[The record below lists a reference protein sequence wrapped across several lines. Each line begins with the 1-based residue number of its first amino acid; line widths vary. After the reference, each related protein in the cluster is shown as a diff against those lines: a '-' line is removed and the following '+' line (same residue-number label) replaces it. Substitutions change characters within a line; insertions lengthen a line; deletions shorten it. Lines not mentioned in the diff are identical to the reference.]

1 MKILFISMPS
11 IHVIRWI
18 ENLKNTSYEMYW
30 FDVLGRGKLETIDSV
45 TQFVHWK
52 QRKVPNIKGEY
63 FLSKKAP
70 SIYNLFHSFL
80 EVTVQEKLHDIL
92 LEIQPDIVHSFE
104 MQHGSYPILKTMNKF
119 RQIKWIYSCWGND
132 LYYYKNYK
140 SHDKKIRQVLKRINY
155 LHTDC
160 DRDHVLAKKLGFKG
174 RHLGV
179 IPGGS
184 GYDLEAFSKFKTP
197 ISDRRIILVKGY
209 QHTFGRALNVI
220 KALHSIPEIVKTYEV
235 VVFGAHSEVIEY
247 IALNQLEFKTFT
259 RNELSQHEV
268 MQLMGKSLIY
278 IGNNISDGMP
288 NTLLEAIIM
297 NAFPIQSNPGNATSE
312 VIDNGKNGLLIADPE
327 DVKAIEGLIISAIE
341 NPLRI
346 ASAAVMNTKI
356 AREKLDEKN
365 IRKEIISLYNQ
376 LS

>member
-1 MKILFISMPS
+1 MPS
-11 IHVIRWI
+11 IHAIRWI
-18 ENLKNTSYEMYW
+18 ENLKGTNNELYW
-30 FDVLGRGKLETIDSV
+30 FDVLGRGKLESIADV
-45 TQFVHWK
+45 QQFVNWK
-52 QRKVPNIKGEY
+52 IRKYPIVKGEY

-70 SIYNLFHSFL
+70 AIYNVVHSFL
-80 EVTVQEKLHDIL
+80 EVTANEKLNDIL

-104 MQHGSYPILKTMNKF
+104 MQHCSYPILKTMNKF

-140 SHDKKIRQVLKRINY
+140 SHNKKIREVLKRINY

-160 DRDHVLAKKLGFKG
+160 GRDLVLAKSLGFKG
-174 RHLGV
+174 KHLGI

-184 GYDLEAFSKFKTP
+184 GYDLEEFNRFKTP
-197 ISDRRIILVKGY
+197 VSDRRIILVKGY
-209 QHTFGRALNVI
+209 QHIFGRALNVI
-220 KALHSIPEIVKTYEV
+220 KALQNIPEVIMNYEV
-235 VVFGAHSEVIEY
+235 IVFGAHSDVINY
-247 IALNQLEFKTFT
+247 IKLNHLEFKTFT

-312 VIDNGKNGLLIADPE
+312 IIDHESNGLLIANPE
-327 DVKAIEGLIISAIE
+327 DVKAIEELIISAIG

-346 ASAAVMNTKI
+346 ASAAVINTKI
-356 AREKLDEKN
+356 ARQKLDEKN
-365 IRKEIISLYNQ
+365 IRNEVILLYNQ
-376 LS
+376 L

>member
-11 IHVIRWI
+11 IHAIRWI
-18 ENLKNTSYEMYW
+18 ENLKCTNNELYW
-30 FDVLGRGKLETIDSV
+30 FDVLGRGKLESIPNLQ
-45 TQFVHWK
+45 QFVGWK
-52 QRKVPNIKGEY
+52 IRKFPIFKGEY
-63 FLSKKAP
+63 FLSKKVP
-70 SIYNLFHSFL
+70 SIYKLFHSFL
-80 EVTVQEKLHDIL
+80 EVTANEKLHDIL
-92 LEIQPDIVHSFE
+92 IEIQPDIVHSFE
-104 MQHGSYPILKTMNKF
+104 MQHGSYPILKTMNQF
-119 RQIKWIYSCWGND
+119 RQIKWIYSCWGSD

-140 SHDKKIRQVLKRINY
+140 SHNKKIRQVLKRINY

-174 RHLGV
+174 KHLGV

-220 KALHSIPEIVKTYEV
+220 KALHSIPEIIKTYEV
-235 VVFGAHSEVIEY
+235 VVFGAHSEVIDY

-312 VIDNGKNGLLIADPE
+312 IIDNEKNGLLIADPE
-327 DVKAIEGLIISAIE
+327 NIKAIEELIISAIG
-341 NPLRI
+341 NPWRI
-346 ASAAVMNTKI
+346 ASAAVINTKI
-356 AREKLDEKN
+356 ARQKLDEKN
-365 IRKEIISLYNQ
+365 IKKEVILLYNQ
-376 LS
+376 L